1 VSFVSNSRKTYSANE
16 QLLLYTQVEG
26 ICPICTKPLYYEKNG
41 QIHKK
46 YEIAHIYPLNPTPKE
61 VELLKNEKRLS
72 IDVNSLDNVIPLCP
86 DCHEKFDK
94 PRTIEEY
101 RMLYKIKESL
111 IQKSKIMNTYSYFNI
126 EDEIR
131 VVLQKLNLE
140 SGELAKL
147 EYTALKVEQKSDN
160 TLPLLLKKQI
170 INDVTE
176 YFKFIQNIF
185 VEIDKECPEKF
196 NTLAMQI
203 KGFYYKCRQTT
214 QSQEDIYHSI
224 VAWIHNKTGKYSL
237 RACEII
243 VSFFI
248 QDCEV
253 FS

>member
-1 VSFVSNSRKTYSANE
+1 MSFVSNCRKTYSANE

-26 ICPICTKPLYYEKNG
+26 ICPICTKPLHYEKSG

-46 YEIAHIYPLNPTPKE
+46 YEIAHIYPLNPNPKE

-72 IDVNSLDNVIPLCP
+72 SDVNSLDNVIPLCP

-131 VVLQKLNLE
+131 VVLQKLNLD

-160 TLPLLLKKQI
+160 TLLMLLKKQI

-176 YFKFIQNIF
+176 Y
-185 VEIDKECPEKF
+185 
-196 NTLAMQI
+196 
-203 KGFYYKCRQTT
+203 
-214 QSQEDIYHSI
+214 SQEANIYC
-224 VAWIHNKTGKYSL
+224 Y
-237 RACEII
+237 R
-243 VSFFI
+243 
-248 QDCEV
+248 
-253 FS
+253 